1 MSAVIEPATEALLAQ
16 MRAGGGKP
24 LYEMTVEE
32 VRAMVV
38 GSSAVLGGPPVEV
51 GSAIDRTI
59 TTRVVRSGRSATGAC
74 GRARCTPAPSM
85 TPTSSATSARSR
97 ST

>member
-1 MSAVIEPATEALLAQ
+1 MSAAIEPATGALLAQ
-16 MRAGGGKP
+16 MQAGGGKP

-51 GSAIDRTI
+51 ASAIDRTLP
-59 TTRVVRSGRSATGAC
+59 TRVGNVPVRIYTPVPAQPQAT
-74 GRARCTPAPSM
+74 P
-85 TPTSSATSARSR
+85 
-97 ST
+97 